1 MDLFIFLGAISAAV
15 LVFEILTATQ
25 AAFST
30 FGRRTRIDGA
40 IVEADKSA
48 SVVPTR
54 RTTWEALLIA
64 VLPSRFDPS
73 KAKRGAD
80 VVNLLRRSGYPYETP
95 GAFYAAAMRT
105 FSIYLVVAGLLA
117 GALFFMDMVVVAPAI
132 AAVFIFLGLRRPY
145 AKLKVLAKKRAE
157 AMRNNMLIG
166 LSVFGSLLSSSVA
179 VQDALRQTAIIGGPF
194 CNLLG
199 FLVARME
206 QEDIEGA
213 IETTRLHLPD
223 PDDVEANLFLQDISD
238 HFAAQKNRE
247 IGPSVQALQAAVHR
261 LVIESTEERVAMV
274 RQRAGLFG
282 FMAVLGLVLAIIA
295 PFFGAM

>member
-1 MDLFIFLGAISAAV
+1 MDLIIFLGALSASI
-15 LVFEILTATQ
+15 LVFELLTAAQT
-25 AAFST
+25 AFGV
-30 FGRRTRIDGA
+30 FGRRSRIGGA
-40 IVEADKSA
+40 VVEGGGAA
-48 SVVPTR
+48 PTAPVR

-64 VLPSRFDPS
+64 VLPSRFDPL
-73 KAKRGAD
+73 KAKRAAD
-80 VVNLLRRSGYPYETP
+80 VVNLLRRSGYPYDTP

-105 FSIYLVVAGLLA
+105 FSIYLVVAGLFA
-117 GALFFMDMVVVAPAI
+117 GALFFLDMGMVAPAV

-223 PDDVEANLFLQDISD
+223 PEDVEANLFLQDVSD
-238 HFAAQKNRE
+238 HFAAKKNRE
-247 IGPSVQALQAAVHR
+247 IGPSVQALQEAVHR
-261 LVIESTEERVAMV
+261 LVIETTEERVALV

-295 PFFGAM
+295 PFFGAF